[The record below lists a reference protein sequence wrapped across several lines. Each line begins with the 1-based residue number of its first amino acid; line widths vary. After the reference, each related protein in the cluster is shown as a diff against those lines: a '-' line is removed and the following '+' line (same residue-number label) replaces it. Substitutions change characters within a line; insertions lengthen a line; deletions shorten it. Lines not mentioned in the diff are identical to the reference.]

1 MGRIVATAHE
11 QLDASGLRCPLPV
24 LKARKRLAA
33 LPPGAVLELCADD
46 PAAPLDV
53 EHFCIEQGHIL
64 LGQEPAAG
72 GGWVF
77 SIRKGGERAAQSA
90 SRSRT

>member
-1 MGRIVATAHE
+1 MTTADE
-11 QLDASGLRCPLPV
+11 RLDASGLRCPLPV

-33 LPPGAVLELCADD
+33 LPRGAVLELRADD

-53 EHFCIEQGHIL
+53 EHFCVEQGHTL
-64 LGQEPAAG
+64 LASAPGAG

-77 SIRKGGERAAQSA
+77 SIRKGD
-90 SRSRT
+90 

>member
-1 MGRIVATAHE
+1 MTTAHE
-11 QLDASGLRCPLPV
+11 RLDASGLRCPLPV

-33 LPPGAVLELCADD
+33 LAPGAVLELRADD

-53 EHFCIEQGHIL
+53 EHFCIEQGHAL
-64 LGQEPAAG
+64 LGLEPAAG

-77 SIRKGGERAAQSA
+77 SIRKGAGRAAAAAQPA